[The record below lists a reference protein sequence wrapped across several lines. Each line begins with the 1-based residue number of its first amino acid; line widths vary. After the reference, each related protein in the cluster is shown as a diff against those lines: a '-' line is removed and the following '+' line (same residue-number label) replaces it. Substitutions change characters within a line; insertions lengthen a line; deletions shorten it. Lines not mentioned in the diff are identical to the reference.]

1 MLSDQPL
8 VPLMINY
15 YNGPCHVYLLCFK
28 SFIFA
33 MLSDQR
39 LLFPFA
45 SRGDSGVFHF
55 PTDDPKIKACLL
67 QIHSKCEVD

>member
-1 MLSDQPL
+1 
-8 VPLMINY
+8 
-15 YNGPCHVYLLCFK
+15 
-28 SFIFA
+28 

-45 SRGDSGVFHF
+45 SRGDSGVFDF
-55 PTDDPKIKACLL
+55 PTDDPKIEACLL